1 MKLDNFKTDN
11 TFSIHN
17 SQVRYE
23 GKILY
28 LMIDEEA
35 GLPSL

>member
-1 MKLDNFKTDN
+1 MKLDSFKTHN
-11 TFSIHN
+11 TYSSHN
-17 SQVRYE
+17 SQERYE
-23 GKILY
+23 KEILY